1 MTLRRKTLLF
11 AGSALIGLLLT
22 LLMVSSILL
31 KDFKELENSAVQK
44 NVNRV
49 VSVLTD
55 EFYNLY
61 REVGDYAVWDETYEY
76 MVNKN
81 DKYVGSTFSVST
93 FVDLNLNF
101 VIMLDRSGRL
111 IFGRS
116 YHAATGQVE
125 PLSPIYHRFFLKKQ
139 IIDYLSSQEGN
150 HVGLISL
157 AGQLIMIAS
166 RSILNSQG
174 QGMSRGIF
182 IMGSFLTEER
192 IQRLSRITQ
201 LSLTVK
207 LLDDLKKLPPDF
219 FQAHTYLLK
228 EQNTIKTLNDNSI
241 AGYLLIKDIHQIPV
255 ALLRVETSRDIY
267 RQGLNSLKYFSGV
280 VLVLALEFSL
290 IILWLFEHL
299 FLVRLEA
306 LSHEVKNIQP
316 HDNLLT
322 VTVKGNDELT
332 YLSKTINEMLEALRA
347 VHKRISRS
355 EASLAEAQ
363 RIAHLGNW
371 EWDIM
376 TNQFICSDEIYR
388 ILGLKPQSCELSYE
402 SFLNSIHPQD
412 RNIVQNTFYKAA
424 MREHKYYHIEYRMM
438 RQDGT
443 ERFIL
448 TQGECIGNQ
457 EKEVTHLIGILQDIT
472 ERKQAQAE
480 TLRLLEENR
489 SLIHRSM
496 TIQEEER
503 RHLARELHDEFGQS
517 TTAIQADAAT
527 IIELTQQQ
535 PSLLC
540 LEKIS
545 VSAQAILALSTH
557 VYDVMH
563 SLMRQLRPSGL
574 DELGLVETLRDTMNT
589 WKARY
594 PETKY
599 SLTTT
604 GSLEHLDETVNITL
618 YRVVQECLRN
628 IARHAHASE
637 VVIHLKRDP
646 QNQTITLK
654 VQDNGCG
661 FPALPHHRGLGLIGM
676 RERAQA
682 LGGQLHLYSTPNQ
695 GVTIIFTVPLFQEHP
710 TIGNGHEY
718 DSSALS

>member
-11 AGSALIGLLLT
+11 AGSAFIGLLLT

-31 KDFKELENSAVQK
+31 KDFRELENNAIQK

-61 REVGDYAVWDETYEY
+61 REVGDYALWDETYEY
-76 MVNKN
+76 MINQN
-81 DKYVGSTFSVST
+81 DKYIHSTFSTST

-101 VIMLDRSGRL
+101 VIMLDRTGRL
-111 IFGRS
+111 LFGRHYNS
-116 YHAATGQVE
+116 ATGQLE
-125 PLSPIYHRFFLKKQ
+125 PLPPDYHRFFLRQ
-139 IIDYLSSQEGN
+139 QMIAYIRSQEGN

-157 AGQLIMIAS
+157 AGQLVMIAS

-174 QGMSRGIF
+174 QGMSHGIF

-192 IQRLSRITQ
+192 VQRLSRITQ
-201 LSLTVK
+201 LSLTIQ
-207 LLDDLKKLPPDF
+207 LLDESEKLPPDF
-219 FQAHTYLLK
+219 AQAYTALLK
-228 EQNTIKTLNDNSI
+228 EQNTIKILNDNSI
-241 AGYLLIKDIHQIPV
+241 AGYLLIKDIHQNPI
-255 ALLRVETSRDIY
+255 ALLQVEMSRDIY
-267 RQGLNSLKYFSGV
+267 RQGLSSLKYFSGV

-299 FLVRLEA
+299 FLVRLET
-306 LSHEVKNIQP
+306 LSREVKNIQP
-316 HDNLLT
+316 HDQFLT
-322 VTVKGNDELT
+322 VSVKGNDELT
-332 YLSKTINEMLEALRA
+332 HLSKMINEMLNALQTF
-347 VHKRISRS
+347 HKRISQS

-371 EWDIM
+371 EWNIM
-376 TNQFICSDEIYR
+376 TNQVTCSDEIYR
-388 ILGLKPQSCELSYE
+388 IFGLKPQSCEFSYERFLSY
-402 SFLNSIHPQD
+402 IHPQD
-412 RNIVQNTFYKAA
+412 RNNVGKVFHQVA
-424 MREHKYYHIEYRMM
+424 MKEERTYHIEYRMI

-448 TQGECIGNQ
+448 AQGELIKDQEQ
-457 EKEVTHLIGILQDIT
+457 EKEIAHVIGILQDIT

-527 IIELTQQQ
+527 IIELTQQP
-535 PSLLC
+535 PSLLHS
-540 LEKIS
+540 EKIS
-545 VSAQAILALSTH
+545 ISAQAILELSTH

-574 DELGLVETLRDTMNT
+574 DELGLVETLKETIKS

-599 SLTTT
+599 SLITI
-604 GSLEHLDETVNITL
+604 GSLENLNETVSITF

-628 IARHAHASE
+628 IARHAQASE
-637 VVIHLKRDP
+637 VSIQLESDP
-646 QNQTITLK
+646 ENQMITLK

-661 FPALPHHRGLGLIGM
+661 FSLPSSHRGLGLIGM

-682 LGGQLHLYSTPNQ
+682 LGGQLHSYSVPNQ
-695 GVTIIFTVPLFQEHP
+695 GVTIIFTVPICQEYS
-710 TIGNGHEY
+710 TIGNEY